1 VSAAPSTPAS
11 ASAHTPAG
19 APSEG
24 AGAPRDLFL
33 DALAC
38 RPTARRPL
46 WVMRQAGRYL
56 PEYRAL
62 RERYAFEELAGN
74 AELAAQVT
82 LQPLARFPLDAAI
95 IFADLMS
102 PVEALGLEVTFAP
115 GPVLAHPVRTAA
127 DVAALRTPAR
137 GEIAP
142 AVMGA
147 LRIVK
152 GELGGRRALL
162 GFAGSPWSIAAY
174 LVQGRGSPGFPAIRA
189 LAAANP
195 ELLTALLAKLTDLVI
210 AYAHAQFDAGADA
223 LQLFDTWA
231 GILSRDAWTRLVRP
245 HLARFLEETRGAGR
259 PRILFV
265 QDASHL
271 VPAYAELPSEA
282 LAVDWRENLA
292 ALRCDIGSGKALQG
306 NIDPAVLVAGPH
318 ATSAATRALLAAV
331 PARGHIVNLG
341 HGITP
346 EAPLESVQALVDA
359 VHAEHL
365 P

>member
-1 VSAAPSTPAS
+1 MPTLAVATS
-11 ASAHTPAG
+11 
-19 APSEG
+19 
-24 AGAPRDLFL
+24 RDLFL

-46 WVMRQAGRYL
+46 WIMRQAGRYL

-62 RERYAFEELAGN
+62 REKHTFEQLSGN

-137 GEIAP
+137 DEIAP
-142 AVMGA
+142 AVMRA

-152 GELGGRRALL
+152 DALGGRQALL

-174 LVQGRGSPGFPAIRA
+174 LVQGRSSPGFPALRT
-189 LAAANP
+189 LAVADPRLLDA
-195 ELLTALLAKLTDLVI
+195 LLTRLTDLII
-210 AYAHAQFDAGADA
+210 AYVHAQYDAGADA
-223 LQLFDTWA
+223 VQLFDTWA
-231 GILSRDAWTRLVRP
+231 GLLSLDAWTRIVRP
-245 HLARFLEETRGAGR
+245 HIARFLDETRGVGR

-265 QDASHL
+265 QDAPHL
-271 VPAYAELPSEA
+271 VAGYAALPSEA
-282 LAVDWRENLA
+282 LAVDWREDLA
-292 ALRCDIGSGKALQG
+292 ALRNTLGQSKALQG
-306 NIDPAVLVAGPH
+306 NLDPAVLVAGPGP
-318 ATSAATRALLAAV
+318 TAAAARALLASV

-346 EAPLESVQALVDA
+346 DAPIASVQALVDA
-359 VHAEHL
+359 VHAERAS
-365 P
+365 

>member
-1 VSAAPSTPAS
+1 LTTPPSTVA
-11 ASAHTPAG
+11 TG
-19 APSEG
+19 
-24 AGAPRDLFL
+24 RDLFL
-33 DALAC
+33 DAIAC

-62 RERYAFEELAGN
+62 REKHTFEQLSGN

-102 PVEALGLEVTFAP
+102 PVEGLGLEVKFAP
-115 GPVLAHPVRTAA
+115 GPVLAKPVRTAA

-137 GEIAP
+137 DEIAP
-142 AVMGA
+142 AVMKA

-152 GELGGRRALL
+152 NELGGRQALL

-174 LVQGRGSPGFPAIRA
+174 LVQGRSNPGFPALRA
-189 LAAANP
+189 LAVAEPTILDA
-195 ELLTALLAKLTDLVI
+195 LLTKLTDLII
-210 AYAHAQFDAGADA
+210 AYVHAQFEAGADA
-223 LQLFDTWA
+223 IQLFDTWA
-231 GILSRDAWTRLVRP
+231 GLLSRSDWTRIVRP
-245 HLARFLEETRGAGR
+245 HIARFLDETRGAGR

-265 QDASHL
+265 QDGSHL
-271 VPAYAELPSEA
+271 VPGYAELPSEA
-282 LAVDWRENLA
+282 LAVDWREDLA
-292 ALRCDIGSGKALQG
+292 ALRRVVGTGKSLQG
-306 NIDPAVLVAGPH
+306 NLDPAILVAGP
-318 ATSAATRALLAAV
+318 AATRTAAQSLLAAV

-346 EAPLESVQALVDA
+346 DAPIESVQALVDV
-359 VHAEHL
+359 VHAEQL
-365 P
+365 S